1 MSSAATIQYS
11 RLHENVIQYFRT
23 AGGTRP
29 DVMHVVVDGED
40 YVAKDYNTTSGWFG
54 TFAGSLLVKRE
65 IKALKKL
72 EGIKGIPDLCLCDN
86 NKVLITSYCQSQSAA
101 KLDRPLNWLKFED
114 ELNTLIGKM
123 HKAGVA
129 HCDLRGPG
137 NILIDDNDQPYLVDY
152 VGCIFRAGHWNK
164 PWNYL
169 FEQGCKADYSAV
181 LKLKQKLAPEQLTV
195 KETALVNQDSSR
207 GWLFR
212 KTSRGLRRFARW
224 IFAAGKK

>member
-1 MSSAATIQYS
+1 MSSTATIQHS
-11 RLHENVIQYFRT
+11 RLRENVVQHFRT
-23 AGGTRP
+23 AKGTRP
-29 DVMHVVVDGED
+29 DVMHVVIDDYD
-40 YVAKDYNTTSGWFG
+40 YVVKDYNPTSGWFG
-54 TFAGSLLVKRE
+54 TFAGPLLVKRE

-72 EGIKGIPDLCLCDN
+72 KGIKGIPDLYLCDN
-86 NKVLITSYCQSQSAA
+86 NKVLITSYCESQSAA
-101 KLDRPLNWLKFED
+101 KLARSLNWLKFED

-137 NILIDDNDQPYLVDY
+137 NILVDDNDQPYLVDY
-152 VGCIFRAGHWNK
+152 VGCIFEGKSWNK

-169 FEQGCKADYSAV
+169 FKQGCKADYSAV

-195 KETALVNQDSSR
+195 KETALVNQYSSR

-224 IFAAGKK
+224 IFAAGKN